1 MILLIFSWLSV
12 ISLIISCFA
21 RDFLSFFIHGFGERL
36 IEYSV
41 VLIPTIR
48 IVKFTI
54 RFSTIAYISAYT
66 VYTVLLVLVCT
77 QSAGCTYGC
86 GLPV

>member
-1 MILLIFSWLSV
+1 MVLSRDFINFSV

-21 RDFLSFFIHGFGERL
+21 RDFLLMALGKRL

-41 VLIPTIR
+41 VFIPTIQ

-54 RFSTIAYISAYT
+54 RFSTNTHTHTCTHIQTNTDTQTSQSDT
-66 VYTVLLVLVCT
+66 DLLF
-77 QSAGCTYGC
+77 
-86 GLPV
+86 

>member
-12 ISLIISCFA
+12 ISLIISCFI
-21 RDFLSFFIHGFGERL
+21 RGFLSFLLMVLGRRL

-41 VLIPTIR
+41 ILMPTIP

-54 RFSTIAYISAYT
+54 RFSTIMYVFCSLTLTDCKDYAK
-66 VYTVLLVLVCT
+66 CHK
-77 QSAGCTYGC
+77 
-86 GLPV
+86 